1 MDMRNSLLSSLVLGL
16 LLVSLTP
23 IAAAQDAQDGPGEVM
38 LRGWSLPEGAVITT
52 VTHVRRSAELSYYG
66 DARAVEAGEPLRALE
81 IFTLRTDSM
90 LTTIREI
97 GQAGPLAIEQ
107 HILISD
113 ILEDIHEGDEIV
125 DRSRRPLPLSGTR
138 FIAEDEGDG
147 VWTRRFLL
155 PETPSEEQVEALAEP
170 FDPGTPQYPEWPIA
184 VGETWEV
191 DADGLARLY
200 GSLAEGAPQRMTFQL
215 DSTGTYLGRPAAFLS
230 YGLDVTL
237 DRGDGLVMRSNEV
250 GVVVRLLDR
259 FVDVLSQW
267 QGTFHTKR
275 EGSFEDGEPYVAVM
289 TGSVRGQTQQFLLI
303 PRTDSRSEA
312 GEAEGR

>member
-1 MDMRNSLLSSLVLGL
+1 MDMRDSLLSSLVLGL
-16 LLVSLTP
+16 LLVSLP
-23 IAAAQDAQDGPGEVM
+23 PVAAAQDARDGPEEVM

-66 DARAVEAGEPLRALE
+66 DASAVEAGEPLRALE

-90 LTTIREI
+90 LTTLREI
-97 GQAGPLAIEQ
+97 GQDGPLSIEQ

-138 FIAEDEGDG
+138 FIAEEDGDG
-147 VWTRRFLL
+147 GWTRRFLL
-155 PETPSEEQVEALAEP
+155 PEIPSEEQSEALAET
-170 FDPGTPQYPEWPIA
+170 FDPGTPQYPERPVA

-191 DADGLARLY
+191 GADVLARLY
-200 GSLAEGAPQRMTFQL
+200 GNLVAGAPQRMTFQL

-237 DRGDGLVMRSNEV
+237 DRGDGVAMRSNEV
-250 GVVVRLLDR
+250 GVVIRLLDH

-267 QGTFHTKR
+267 QGTFRTQR
-275 EGSFEDGEPYVAVM
+275 EGSFDDGQPYVALM
-289 TGSVRGQTQQFLLI
+289 TGNLRGQTQQFLLI

-312 GEAEGR
+312 GEAAGR